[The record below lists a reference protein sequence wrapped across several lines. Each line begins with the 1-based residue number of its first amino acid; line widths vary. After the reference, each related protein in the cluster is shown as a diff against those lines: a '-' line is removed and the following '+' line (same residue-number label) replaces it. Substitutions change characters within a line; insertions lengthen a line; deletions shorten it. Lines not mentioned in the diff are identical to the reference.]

1 MKRFLFFSRVA
12 FILNL
17 LFFVY
22 LFLRFKPLITSQAL
36 ISLIVIGGWFLSILV
51 NFLVAGWLLILLLK
65 KEEQLKVN
73 WMILFNSAVFI
84 FQLLYY
90 FL

>member
-1 MKRFLFFSRVA
+1 MKRYLFFSRVA

-36 ISLIVIGGWFLSILV
+36 ISLIVIGGWFLSILM

>member
-1 MKRFLFFSRVA
+1 MKRFLFFSRVS

-51 NFLVAGWLLILLLK
+51 NFLMAGWLLILLLK
-65 KEEQLKVN
+65 KEQQLKVN
-73 WMILFNSAVFI
+73 RLVLFNSAVFI

>member
-36 ISLIVIGGWFLSILV
+36 ISMIVIGGWFLSILV
-51 NFLVAGWLLILLLK
+51 NFLVAGWLFILLLK
-65 KEEQLKVN
+65 KEEQLKVD

>member
-1 MKRFLFFSRVA
+1 MKRFLFFSRVS

-22 LFLRFKPLITSQAL
+22 LFLRAKPFITSQAI
-36 ISLIVIGGWFLSILV
+36 ISIVVIGGWFLSFLV
-51 NFLVAGWLLILLLK
+51 NFLVAGWLLVLLVK
-65 KEEQLKVN
+65 KEEQLKLSRVV
-73 WMILFNSAVFI
+73 LFNTGIFI

>member
-1 MKRFLFFSRVA
+1 MKRFLFFSLVA

>member
-1 MKRFLFFSRVA
+1 MKRFLFFSRVS

-22 LFLRFKPLITSQAL
+22 LFLRFKPLVTSQVL
-36 ISLIVIGGWFLSILV
+36 ISLIVIAGWFLSFLV
-51 NFLVAGWLLILLLK
+51 NLLVAGWLLTLLVK
-65 KEEQLKVN
+65 KENKVKAN

-84 FQLLYY
+84 FQLLYF

>member
-36 ISLIVIGGWFLSILV
+36 ISMIVIGGWFLSILV

-65 KEEQLKVN
+65 KDEQLKVN

>member
-36 ISLIVIGGWFLSILV
+36 ISMIVIGGWFLSILV

>member
-36 ISLIVIGGWFLSILV
+36 ISLIVIGGWFLSILM